1 MAKLIKIKVS
11 KIFSPDFIQHV
22 EIYENPKVIGPS
34 HVWVPPTDVY
44 ETKGNIIVKV
54 EVPGVNKKDINIRFA
69 GENLV
74 ISGERIEEQK
84 SEEKI
89 FHEMEISYGPFEKA
103 IYLGSIKIDT
113 GKIEANYKD
122 GFLEIILPK
131 TTAKTL
137 LININEKQQS

>member
-1 MAKLIKIKVS
+1 MAKLIKIKIL
-11 KIFSPDFIQHV
+11 KPFSTDYIQH
-22 EIYENPKVIGPS
+22 

-44 ETKGNIIVKV
+44 ETNENIIVKV
-54 EVPGVNKKDINIRFA
+54 EVPGVNKKDINVKFV
-69 GENLV
+69 GENLI

-89 FHEMEISYGPFEKA
+89 FHEMEISYGPFEKV
-103 IYLGSIKIDT
+103 IYLGSIKIDS
-113 GKIEANYKD
+113 GKIEANYSD

-137 LININEKQQS
+137 LININEK